1 MNKQDLFVN
10 HHIMVH
16 GKEVHRMLSG
26 FGTDEIGSLAVTLP
40 HTTAARLIAQLELGQ
55 RDTILGRFDDA
66 LLGDILTEAATE
78 DMHIIS
84 AVLSE
89 ERIAALIHSAEGEKR
104 LKLQMLLE
112 HRKNTV
118 AMRMTSNYL
127 AFIHGNT
134 IEHTI
139 ARVANTQH
147 IGIQPIYCVDAAGCF
162 LGEIDPFELMQNR
175 GSSKRLET
183 LLQVVPQ
190 LQSSSSLLSALNAD
204 LWAGRKYLPVID
216 LQNRLVG
223 TLSISELKQVHGS
236 FYTPVQLSTLIAGE
250 YIRLMGDLAMLVFG
264 TRRR

>member
-1 MNKQDLFVN
+1 MNKQDLFLN

-16 GKEVHRMLSG
+16 GKEVHRLLSG
-26 FGTDEIGSLAVTLP
+26 YSTDEISSLVNSLP
-40 HTTAARLIAQLELGQ
+40 HSTAARLIAQLELGQ

-66 LLGDILTEAATE
+66 ELGDILSEAATE
-78 DMHIIS
+78 DMHVIS

-89 ERIAALIHSAEGEKR
+89 ERIAALIHSAEGEKQ
-104 LKLQMLLE
+104 LQLQILLE

-127 AFIHGNT
+127 SFVHGNT

-139 ARVANTQH
+139 ASVANTQH
-147 IGIQPIYCVDAAGCF
+147 IGIQPIYCVDQAGCL
-162 LGEIDPFELMQNR
+162 LGEIDPFEMMQNR
-175 GSSKRLET
+175 GSSKPLET
-183 LLQVVPQ
+183 LLQLTPQ
-190 LQSSSSLLSALNAD
+190 LQANSSLLSALNAD

-223 TLSISELKQVHGS
+223 TLSINALKQVHGS

-250 YIRLMGDLAMLVFG
+250 YIRLMGDLAMVVFG
-264 TRRR
+264 NPRR